1 MFGGER
7 FALSSDCPTSNKKVN
22 AMNAEP
28 KKQEPE
34 IMPPLPDVKPE
45 QNIPE
50 IPPDKDVP
58 EKKGPTQAEVG
69 GTE

>member
-1 MFGGER
+1 MCECLAGNVSPCR
-7 FALSSDCPTSNKKVN
+7 AIAQRRTKKVN
-22 AMNAEP
+22 AMNGEP

-34 IMPPLPDVKPE
+34 IMPPLPDVEPE

-58 EKKGPTQAEVG
+58 EKRGPIQAER
-69 GTE
+69 

>member
-7 FALSSDCPTSNKKVN
+7 FASSSDCPMSNKKVN
-22 AMNAEP
+22 AMNGEP
-28 KKQEPE
+28 KKQEADV
-34 IMPPLPDVKPE
+34 PPLPDVEPK

-58 EKKGPTQAEVG
+58 EKRGPIQAER
-69 GTE
+69 